1 MLSELRQFYTPENI
15 ALALSPWALVLIG
28 FVSLI
33 TNFGKYLTWSSVL
46 YWWFYVR
53 QKDGAA
59 TKKFQR
65 AWPDRRQI
73 ENEIRWSLKSCV
85 VFSVMTVAIYYCA
98 LKGWTSI
105 YLNVADRGWGYLCLS
120 IVVMLF
126 LHDIY
131 FYVTHMLSHRISWIF
146 RKFHRIHHQSGN
158 PTPFAD
164 IMFHPVDA
172 VVHVGFIPLFLFTLP
187 LHPIAIGLFVTLV
200 LVVNALGHIGYE
212 MFPRFFNHPLI
223 VHWVNR
229 ASLHNIHHSH
239 VHYNFGLYFRFLD
252 RLFKTEKVLD
262 VDLPK
267 SELDVSRTAS

>member
-1 MLSELRQFYTPENI
+1 MFSELRQLYTPENI
-15 ALALSPWALVLIG
+15 ALALSPWALVFVG
-28 FVSLI
+28 FISLMA
-33 TNFGKYLTWSSVL
+33 NFSKYLTLSSVL
-46 YWWFYVR
+46 YWWFYIR
-53 QKDGAA
+53 KLDGAA
-59 TKKFQR
+59 EKFQKAR
-65 AWPDRRQI
+65 PDRRQI

-85 VFSVMTVAIYYCA
+85 VFSLMTVIVYYCA
-98 LKGWTSI
+98 LKGWTSV
-105 YLNVADRGWGYLCLS
+105 YLNVADRGWGYLAAS
-120 IVVMLF
+120 IVMMLF

-187 LHPIAIGLFVTLV
+187 VHPIAIGLFVTLV
-200 LVVNALGHIGYE
+200 VVVNALGHIGYE
-212 MFPRFFNHPLI
+212 MFPRFFNHPFI

-239 VHYNFGLYFRFLD
+239 VHCNFGLYFRFLD
-252 RLFKTEKVLD
+252 RLFKTEKVP
-262 VDLPK
+262 DL
-267 SELDVSRTAS
+267 ELSKPIIDETRSAS